1 MSKQQLP
8 RREFGKALLRDYGE
22 GYIEGSWGRIIL
34 GEKRITKRGKSKERE
49 KNIKRASRRAKAN
62 IRRKCMAAGLDHLL
76 TLTSRE
82 NQMDK
87 VKAWTDFEEFIR
99 RVHSRIPDWKYV
111 AVIEKQD
118 RGALHFHLGVKGFQ
132 DIELLRSLW
141 RSVVGEGNIDVQ
153 YKKSSK
159 GCKWKRSKLASY
171 LTKYIGKEME
181 TELNERRFRA
191 SPGITLPGA
200 ISYFGDYWSARTFVL
215 EKIKAIGG
223 MVGFMWSPEESKGRY
238 GWACSWG

>member
-8 RREFGKALLRDYGE
+8 RREYGKALIREYGE
-22 GYIEGSWGRIIL
+22 GYIEGSWGRVFL
-34 GEKRITKRGKSKERE
+34 GEKRITERGKSKERK
-49 KNIKRASRRAKAN
+49 KNIEKGIRRAKAT
-62 IRRKCMAAGLDHLL
+62 IRMECMAAGLDHLL

-82 NQMDK
+82 NQRDK
-87 VKAWTDFEEFIR
+87 VRAWTDFEEFIR
-99 RVHSRIPDWKYV
+99 KVHLRIPDWKYV

-118 RGALHFHLGVKGFQ
+118 RGALHFHSGVKGFQ

-141 RSVVGEGNIDVQ
+141 QSVVGEGNIDVQ
-153 YKKSSK
+153 YKKSSR

-171 LTKYIGKEME
+171 LTKYTGKEME

-191 SPGITLPGA
+191 SPGITVPEA
-200 ISYFGDYWSARTFVL
+200 VSYFGDYRSARTFVL

-223 MVGFMWSPEESKGRY
+223 MVGYMWSPAESKGRY
-238 GWACSWG
+238 GWACSGG